1 MKTFLGTLIV
11 VYGTALSMV
20 FGSYTMVDYD
30 ALQGAVARGTE
41 RTEVRH
47 RQNVGFQ
54 GVWFL
59 MSNMM
64 IIQGL
69 SMVSSKKSRPSK
81 ASL

>member
-30 ALQGAVARGTE
+30 ALQVAVARGTE

-69 SMVSSKKSRPSK
+69 SMVSSKKDRS
-81 ASL
+81 

>member
-41 RTEVRH
+41 RIEVRH

-69 SMVSSKKSRPSK
+69 SMVSSKNGRSSK
-81 ASL
+81 AS

>member
-64 IIQGL
+64 TIQGL
-69 SMVSSKKSRPSK
+69 SMVSSKNGRPSK
-81 ASL
+81 AS

>member
-69 SMVSSKKSRPSK
+69 SMVSSKKGRPSK

>member
-69 SMVSSKKSRPSK
+69 SMVSSKKGRS
-81 ASL
+81 

>member
-1 MKTFLGTLIV
+1 MKNFFGILIV
-11 VYGTALSMV
+11 MYGTALSMV
-20 FGSYTMVDYD
+20 FGAYTMVDYD
-30 ALQGAVARGTE
+30 ALQVAVDGGSE

-59 MSNMM
+59 MSNLM

-69 SMVSSKKSRPSK
+69 SMASSRRKD
-81 ASL
+81 

>member
-30 ALQGAVARGTE
+30 ALQVAVTRGSE
-41 RTEVRH
+41 RSEVRH

-69 SMVSSKKSRPSK
+69 SMVTSKKSRPSK
-81 ASL
+81 VSL

>member
-11 VYGTALSMV
+11 IYGTALSMV

-30 ALQGAVARGTE
+30 ALQVAVARGTE

-69 SMVSSKKSRPSK
+69 SMVSSKNGRPSK
-81 ASL
+81 AS

>member
-20 FGSYTMVDYD
+20 FGAYTMVDYD

-69 SMVSSKKSRPSK
+69 SMVTSKNGRPSK